1 MEKLAAEV
9 GGRLW
14 FQFYMWKEKHLS
26 DELVK
31 RAASNGFETLVW
43 TVDTGRGSNREHN
56 LRNGFATPYILN
68 TTSVIDML
76 RHPTWL
82 TTVMGRYFI
91 GGGMPRHVNYPTGY
105 DLSMTGNVSLLRDK
119 SPTSKRL
126 DNATWEDADRLRD
139 IFPGELII
147 KGIMC
152 VDDAEQ
158 AAEHGADGIVISNHG
173 GRHMDSAP
181 STLDVLP
188 DIVAAVGDKMT
199 VVLNSGIRRG
209 SDIVKALAL
218 GTYAVITGRATL
230 YGTAAGGEA
239 GASKAINIL
248 KDEMKRT
255 MAYIGAQRVADI
267 DEDVLWRG

>member
-1 MEKLAAEV
+1 
-9 GGRLW
+9 
-14 FQFYMWKEKHLS
+14 
-26 DELVK
+26 
-31 RAASNGFETLVW
+31 
-43 TVDTGRGSNREHN
+43 VDTGHGSNREHN

-68 TTSVIDML
+68 RTSVIDML

-82 TTVMGRYFI
+82 ATVMGRYFL
-91 GGGMPRHVNYPTGY
+91 GGGMPRHVNYPKGY
-105 DLSMTGNVSLLRDK
+105 ELPMTGNVSLLRDK

-126 DNATWEDADRLRD
+126 DSATWEDAKRLRD

-147 KGIMC
+147 KGIMR

-188 DIVAAVGDKMT
+188 DIVKAVGDKVT
-199 VVLNSGIRRG
+199 IILDSGVRRG

-218 GTYAVITGRATL
+218 GADAVITGRATL

-239 GASKAINIL
+239 GAAKAIQIL
-248 KDEMKRT
+248 SDEMKRT
-255 MAYIGAQRVADI
+255 MAYVGTQRVTDI